1 MMIVPAI
8 PSEYKEITDVWQ
20 ASVKATHHFLPSD
33 FTENLR
39 EQVETVYLPMV
50 ELYCTKNEDGKILGF
65 LGVADQK
72 IEMLFLDPNA
82 RGKGIGK
89 LLTEFAI
96 QTLKANA
103 VDVNEQNEQA
113 VGFYLKMGF
122 KQVGRSEKDSQ
133 GNDYPIL
140 HLSLRHYFSQ
150 P

>member
-1 MMIVPAI
+1 MIVPAK
-8 PSEYKEITDVWQ
+8 PSDYKEITDVWQ

-50 ELYCTKNEDGKILGF
+50 QLYCAKNEDGKILGF
-65 LGVADQK
+65 LGVTDQK
-72 IEMLFLDPNA
+72 IEMLFLDPDA

-89 LLTEFAI
+89 QLTEFAI

-113 VGFYLKMGF
+113 VRFYLKMGF
-122 KQVGRSEKDSQ
+122 KQIGRSEKDGQ

-140 HLSLRHYFSQ
+140 HLSL
-150 P
+150 

>member
-1 MMIVPAI
+1 MIVPAI
-8 PSEYKEITDVWQ
+8 PSDYKEITDVWQ

-50 ELYCTKNEDGKILGF
+50 QLYCAKNEDGKILGF

-72 IEMLFLDPNA
+72 IEMLFLDPDA
-82 RGKGIGK
+82 RGKGLGK
-89 LLTEFAI
+89 QLTEFAI
-96 QTLKANA
+96 QALKANA

-122 KQVGRSEKDSQ
+122 KQIGRSEKDGQ

-140 HLSLRHYFSQ
+140 HLSL
-150 P
+150 

>member
-8 PSEYKEITDVWQ
+8 PADYKEITDVWQ
-20 ASVKATHHFLPSD
+20 ASVKATHHFLPVD

-50 ELYCTKNEDGKILGF
+50 QLYCVKNEDGKILGF

-72 IEMLFLDPNA
+72 IEMLFLDPDT

-89 LLTEFAI
+89 QLTEFAI
-96 QTLKANA
+96 RTLKVNA

-122 KQVGRSEKDSQ
+122 KQIGRSEKDAQ

-140 HLSLRHYFSQ
+140 HLSL
-150 P
+150 

>member
-1 MMIVPAI
+1 MIVPAE
-8 PSEYKEITDVWQ
+8 PSDYKEITDVWQ

-50 ELYCTKNEDGKILGF
+50 QLYCAKNEDGKILGF

-72 IEMLFLDPNA
+72 IEMLFLDPDM
-82 RGKGIGK
+82 RGKGLGK
-89 LLTEFAI
+89 QLTEFAI

-122 KQVGRSEKDSQ
+122 KQIGRSEKDGQ

-140 HLSLRHYFSQ
+140 HLSL
-150 P
+150 

>member
-1 MMIVPAI
+1 MIIVPAK
-8 PSEYKEITDVWQ
+8 PSDYKEVTDVWQ

-50 ELYCTKNEDGKILGF
+50 QLYCAKNEEDKILGF

-72 IEMLFLDPNA
+72 IEMLFLDPNI
-82 RGKGIGK
+82 RGKGLGK
-89 LLTEFAI
+89 QLTEFAI
-96 QTLKANA
+96 QTLKVNA

-122 KQVGRSEKDSQ
+122 KQIGRSEKDGQ

-140 HLSLRHYFSQ
+140 HLSL
-150 P
+150 

>member
-1 MMIVPAI
+1 MIVPAK
-8 PSEYKEITDVWQ
+8 PSDYKEITDVWQ

-50 ELYCTKNEDGKILGF
+50 QLYCAKNEDGKILGF

-72 IEMLFLDPNA
+72 IEMLFLDPDA

-89 LLTEFAI
+89 QLTEFAI
-96 QTLKANA
+96 QTLKVNA

-122 KQVGRSEKDSQ
+122 KQIGRSEKDGQ
-133 GNDYPIL
+133 GNEYPIL
-140 HLSLRHYFSQ
+140 HLFL
-150 P
+150 

>member
-1 MMIVPAI
+1 MIVPAK
-8 PSEYKEITDVWQ
+8 PSDYKEITDVWQ

-50 ELYCTKNEDGKILGF
+50 QLYCAKNEDGKILGF

-72 IEMLFLDPNA
+72 IEMLFLDPDT
-82 RGKGIGK
+82 RGKGLGK
-89 LLTEFAI
+89 QLTEFAI
-96 QTLKANA
+96 QTLKVNA

-122 KQVGRSEKDSQ
+122 KQIGRSEKDGQ

-140 HLSLRHYFSQ
+140 HLSL
-150 P
+150 

>member
-1 MMIVPAI
+1 MMIVPAK
-8 PSEYKEITDVWQ
+8 PSDYKEITDVWQ

-50 ELYCTKNEDGKILGF
+50 QLYCAKNEDGRILGF

-72 IEMLFLDPNA
+72 IEMLFLDPDA
-82 RGKGIGK
+82 RGKGLGK
-89 LLTEFAI
+89 QLTEFAI
-96 QTLKANA
+96 QALKANA

-122 KQVGRSEKDSQ
+122 KQISRSEKDGR

-140 HLSLRHYFSQ
+140 HLSL
-150 P
+150 

>member
-1 MMIVPAI
+1 MMIVPAK
-8 PSEYKEITDVWQ
+8 PSDYKEITDVWQ

-50 ELYCTKNEDGKILGF
+50 QLYCAKNEDGKILGF

-72 IEMLFLDPNA
+72 IEMLFLDPDA
-82 RGKGIGK
+82 RGKGLGK
-89 LLTEFAI
+89 QLTEFAI
-96 QTLKANA
+96 QALKANA

-122 KQVGRSEKDSQ
+122 KQISRSEKDGQ

-140 HLSLRHYFSQ
+140 HLSL
-150 P
+150 

>member
-1 MMIVPAI
+1 MIIVPAK
-8 PSEYKEITDVWQ
+8 PSDYKEVTDVWQ

-50 ELYCTKNEDGKILGF
+50 QLYCAKNEEDKILGF

-72 IEMLFLDPNA
+72 IEMLFLDPNI
-82 RGKGIGK
+82 RGKGLGK
-89 LLTEFAI
+89 QLTEFAI
-96 QTLKANA
+96 QTLKVNA

-122 KQVGRSEKDSQ
+122 KQIGRSEKDGQ

-140 HLSLRHYFSQ
+140 HLFL
-150 P
+150 

>member
-1 MMIVPAI
+1 MIVPAK
-8 PSEYKEITDVWQ
+8 PSDYKEITDVWQ

-50 ELYCTKNEDGKILGF
+50 QLYCAKNEDGKILGF

-72 IEMLFLDPNA
+72 IEMLFLDPDA

-89 LLTEFAI
+89 QLTEFAI
-96 QTLKANA
+96 QTLKVNA

-122 KQVGRSEKDSQ
+122 KQIGRSEKDGQ

-140 HLSLRHYFSQ
+140 HLSL
-150 P
+150 

>member
-1 MMIVPAI
+1 MIVPAK
-8 PSEYKEITDVWQ
+8 PSDYKEITDVWQ

-50 ELYCTKNEDGKILGF
+50 QLYCAKNEDGKILGF

-72 IEMLFLDPNA
+72 IEMLFLDPDA
-82 RGKGIGK
+82 RGKGLGK
-89 LLTEFAI
+89 QLTEFAI
-96 QTLKANA
+96 QALKANA

-122 KQVGRSEKDSQ
+122 KQISRSEKDGQ

-140 HLSLRHYFSQ
+140 HLSL
-150 P
+150 

>member
-1 MMIVPAI
+1 MIVPAK
-8 PSEYKEITDVWQ
+8 PSDYKEITDVWQ

-33 FTENLR
+33 FRENLR

-50 ELYCTKNEDGKILGF
+50 KLYCAKNEDGKILGF

-72 IEMLFLDPNA
+72 IEMLFLDPDT
-82 RGKGIGK
+82 RGKGLGK
-89 LLTEFAI
+89 QLTEFAI

-122 KQVGRSEKDSQ
+122 KQIGKSEKDGQ
-133 GNDYPIL
+133 ENDYPIL
-140 HLSLRHYFSQ
+140 HLSL
-150 P
+150 